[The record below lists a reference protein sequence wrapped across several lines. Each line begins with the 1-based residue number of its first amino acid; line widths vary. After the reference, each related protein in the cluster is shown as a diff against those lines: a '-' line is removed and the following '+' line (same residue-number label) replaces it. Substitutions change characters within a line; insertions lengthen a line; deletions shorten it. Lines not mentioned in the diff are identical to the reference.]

1 MDIALVSSLSDPGG
15 STIHDA
21 LLSLLSRPHTPYP
34 LEEHRLVHHRIEDR
48 LIFHDRI
55 DREVDADLIVFL
67 SRHSSQKPVPVLTV
81 HVTGNFGPAEFG
93 GLERSLARA
102 APAWMRAVLLGLSRN
117 APPGYRVAYEVT
129 HHGPTEVGTPSFFVE
144 VGSTEREW
152 RDVGAAAAVARSILC
167 AEPGDTIPVVGFGGT
182 HYAARQTHIALHSR
196 AAFGHIVHSRD
207 VPLLDRDLVSDMVER
222 TGAVAAYI
230 DRKSLP
236 PAETRRLEQLLSR
249 EGIPTVP
256 ENDFI
261 RMGNLSFDAYR
272 KVQALAGDYAGD
284 SNVTFH
290 GTWPDG
296 APVPVDVPPDLL
308 EEVLRSDSR
317 AFIEG
322 IENIP
327 VARIVTPRSKAMPR
341 FITVESCR
349 ERVLHHLISLCV
361 NILRRGESTSIA
373 GDSIVIRKRGFDAA
387 RAEALGVPRGPLFS
401 RLMNGESVLAGDRE
415 VTPEMVIVTREKKIH
430 IPGLEKYLWR

>member
-15 STIHDA
+15 CTIHDA
-21 LLSLLSRPHTPYP
+21 LLSLLAGPHDPYP
-34 LEEHRLVHHRIEDR
+34 LEEHRLVHHRIGGR
-48 LIFHDRI
+48 LIYHDLI
-55 DREVDADLIVFL
+55 GREVDADLIIFL

-93 GLERSLARA
+93 GRARSLARA
-102 APAWMRAVLLGLSRN
+102 APAWMRAVLHGLSRN

-129 HHGPTEVGTPSFFVE
+129 HHGPTEIDTQSFFVE

-152 RDVGAAAAVARSILC
+152 RDGKAATAVARSILC
-167 AEPGDTIPVVGFGGT
+167 AEPGDTIPVIGFGGT
-182 HYAARQTHIALHSR
+182 HYAARQTHIALSSR
-196 AAFGHIVHSRD
+196 AAFGHIAHSRD
-207 VPLLDRDLVSDMVER
+207 VPLVDATILGDMVER
-222 TGAVAAYI
+222 TGALAAYI
-230 DRKSLP
+230 DRKSLSSE
-236 PAETRRLEQLLSR
+236 ETRRLDQLLSR
-249 EGIPTVP
+249 EGIPAVP

-261 RMGNLSFDAYR
+261 HMGDLPFDAYM
-272 KVQALAGDYAGD
+272 KVHAIAGDYVND
-284 SNVTFH
+284 CQVTFH
-290 GTWPDG
+290 GTWPCG
-296 APVPVDVPPDLL
+296 TPVPADVPPDLL
-308 EEVLRSDSR
+308 EETLRSDSR

-322 IENIP
+322 IGNLP

-401 RLMNGESVLAGDRE
+401 RLMNGESVLAGERE

-430 IPGLEKYLWR
+430 IPGLEKYL